1 MVAREWLT
9 GLCLGLVL
17 GTIGFFYIA
26 YWRGQPWGVSGVVG
40 LSLFGVC
47 MWSNVI
53 GSIVPLAA
61 SRVGIDPA
69 VVSAPFISTLVDATG
84 MVIYFTI
91 AIMLLGLTH

>member
-1 MVAREWLT
+1 MVTSTSSPRIASARRPRGPWRTALPLT
-9 GLCLGLVL
+9 MSV
-17 GTIGFFYIA
+17 A
-26 YWRGQPWGVSGVVG
+26 VG

-53 GSIVPLAA
+53 GAIVPLAA